1 MANDNFG
8 KLNKDQLVELQDE
21 LRRFAEGAKSAAT
34 AYNNLIAG
42 TDASRLKAD
51 MTTATRAAE
60 NLAKATQ
67 EDLKTKEGRNKLQE
81 RYNEILKEQNAV
93 EAKLLILKREID
105 LATKDQLPNLEEA
118 YKQALNLKDQFQ
130 GMASAANQVA
140 SEVKK
145 VAEAGEGFEKMASA
159 LSKIPIIGGAL
170 SAPLQAA
177 AAAARKA
184 TAEGIAPGEAK
195 LRGWLSLSKSI
206 ALTIGGA
213 IVGALMSASQRLGDI
228 NKQLGTGLEGARATA
243 ERFEQF
249 ANASEDSRITT
260 EKLIKAN
267 GELNA
272 ALGTTVEFSG
282 ETLANFIK
290 TTEYMGVS
298 VAAAA
303 KLEVLS
309 RTTGTSTE
317 AFAGNLA
324 ESVSQAGKANGLF
337 MSTSSA
343 LEKVKDLSATT
354 LLNLRRNP
362 EAIGQA
368 LIATEKLGISFQQ
381 LRATASSLL
390 DFESSIQN
398 ELEAELLTGRELNL
412 ERARSAALRGDDL
425 ALTRELANQVG
436 TLSEYEQMN
445 VIQRESLAKAFGMTS
460 DQMSEMLLKQ
470 ELMNSL
476 GEDARNLS
484 AEQARN
490 IKEMVASGE
499 ASSEQD
505 ALLKLQ
511 QQQDATK
518 RFQDA
523 VAKLRSAFVDFFE
536 QFEPAFNSLVEKI
549 KSLTESTWLK
559 TIVGILTSGAGITAI
574 IGSLVAS
581 KLMGTPVMP
590 MWVRVANMGG
600 AGTMSSNTLGGMGTG
615 AGGSKSLTWNEYQK
629 SMKGKG
635 LSSSQMSA
643 GYQAQK
649 AAAAAPARTMRG
661 MSAGM
666 GAGIGM
672 VGTLV
677 GGAMMQSEDEDMQM
691 YGSALSMAGTG
702 AMIGSMIMPGIGTA
716 IGAALGGL
724 GGLFMASQER
734 DRAKEEARRQTELE
748 LAAQQKDGYTRM
760 EEHLKKLAEREAKI
774 YMDGNDVAIS
784 TAMASPKLGN

>member
-1 MANDNFG
+1 MANGNFG
-8 KLNKDQLVELQDE
+8 GLSKDQLVELQDE
-21 LRRFAEGAKSAAT
+21 LRNFKQGVESAAG
-34 AYNNLIAG
+34 AYNELIAG
-42 TDASRLKAD
+42 TDASRLKSD
-51 MTTATRAAE
+51 MTTASRAAE
-60 NLAKATQ
+60 SLAKATQ
-67 EDLKTKEGRNKLQE
+67 EDLKTKESRNKLQA

-93 EAKLLILKREID
+93 EAKLLILKREIEI
-105 LATKDQLPNLEEA
+105 ATKEQLPILEEA
-118 YKQALNLKDQFQ
+118 YTQALNLKDQFE
-130 GMASAANQVA
+130 GMTNAAKQLS
-140 SEVKK
+140 SEVEK
-145 VAEAGEGFEKMASA
+145 VAEAGKGFEKMASA
-159 LSKIPIIGGAL
+159 LGKIPLIGGAIA
-170 SAPLQAA
+170 APLQKAA
-177 AAAARKA
+177 QAARQA
-184 TAEGIAPGEAK
+184 TADGFSPGESK
-195 LRGWLSLSKSI
+195 LKGWLALSKNI
-206 ALTIGGA
+206 ALTIGA
-213 IVGALMSASQRLGDI
+213 SIVGALMSASQRLGDI

-249 ANASEDSRITT
+249 ATASEDSRITT

-298 VAAAA
+298 VASAA

-309 RTTGTSTE
+309 RTTGTNTE
-317 AFAGNLA
+317 AFAGSLA
-324 ESVSQAGKANGLF
+324 ESVSQAGRANGIF
-337 MSTSSA
+337 MSTSAA

-362 EAIGQA
+362 EAIGEA
-368 LIATEKLGISFQQ
+368 LIATEKLGLSFQQ

-445 VIQRESLAKAFGMTS
+445 VIQRESLAKAFGMNS

-476 GEDARNLS
+476 GEEARNLS

-505 ALLKLQ
+505 ALLKIQ

-536 QFEPAFNSLVEKI
+536 QFEPVFNSLVENLKGLAEA
-549 KSLTESTWLK
+549 KWLK
-559 TIVGILTSGAGITAI
+559 AVVGVLTSGAGIAAAV
-574 IGSLVAS
+574 GALMAS
-581 KLMGTPVMP
+581 KLMGTPMMP
-590 MWVRVANMGG
+590 MWVRMAGAGGG
-600 AGTMSSNTLGGMGTG
+600 AGAAGMTGMGSG
-615 AGGSKSLTWNEYQK
+615 FYQRAQPGMSWNQYQK
-629 SMKGKG
+629 SMAGKG
-635 LSSSQMSA
+635 LNSSQMSA

-649 AAAAAPARTMRG
+649 GGIPGGLTRMG
-661 MSAGM
+661 

-672 VGTLV
+672 VGTMI
-677 GGAMMQSEDEDMQM
+677 GGAMMASEDEGMQTA
-691 YGSALSMAGTG
+691 GSAISMAGTG
-702 AMIGSMIMPGIGTA
+702 AMIGSMIAPGIGTA

-724 GGLFMASQER
+724 GGLLMAHEEKKEK
-734 DRAKEEARRQTELE
+734 AEEARRKAQEDLE
-748 LAAQQKDGYTRM
+748 ASRKDEYTKM
-760 EEHLKKLAEREAKI
+760 EEHLRNLAEREAKI
-774 YMDGNDVAIS
+774 YMDANDVAIS